1 MPANVVLLS
10 ARVPALAVISMIHD
24 SRQTWHRLGVL
35 LVVGLLLA
43 GSVPTLAL
51 AQETD
56 ENRETRAGG
65 TVRVGPGETVS
76 GDLDA
81 TGGTVVVAG
90 TVDGDLEAIGGTVV
104 VSGTVTGD
112 VTAVAGSVT
121 IEGDVG
127 GSVDALGGNVLVR
140 DGARVGGSLEAAAG
154 AIQLDGEVVGNA
166 RLGGDEVTLGP
177 TAVVGGNLEYDAE
190 TFDVAPGA
198 SVAGT
203 TTQNDDLSFNVGSP
217 FAGGVDFAVP
227 TIPPIVAVAYGFL
240 ANLLL
245 GAVLLLLVPR
255 FAEEVVDVGT
265 NEALKSGG
273 VGLLTLVGVPILLV
287 VLLLTVVGIPLSLL
301 GFVVFA
307 FALWVG
313 QVFGAY
319 LVGTKA
325 LDLADR
331 PSRWGALVVG
341 LLALAMLELVP
352 LGLGGIVSFVVLLLG
367 LGALALALYDRS
379 RGERRRTTGVAD
391 DGREGQPVA

>member
-1 MPANVVLLS
+1 
-10 ARVPALAVISMIHD
+10 MIHNV
-24 SRQTWHRLGVL
+24 RQTWHRLGVL
-35 LVVGLLLA
+35 LVVLLVVT
-43 GSVPTLAL
+43 GSIPALAL
-51 AQETD
+51 AQATGDDQTD
-56 ENRETRAGG
+56 QTRAGG
-65 TVRVGPGETVS
+65 IVRIGPGQTVS

-81 TGGTVVVAG
+81 TGGTVLVLG
-90 TVDGDLEAIGGTVV
+90 TVDGDLEAVGGTVV

-112 VTAVAGSVT
+112 VQAIAGSVT
-121 IEGDVG
+121 IEGDVD
-127 GSVDALGGNVLVR
+127 GSVDALGGSVLVR
-140 DGARVGGSLEAAAG
+140 DGARIGGSLEAAAG

-203 TTQNDDLSFNVGSP
+203 TTRNDDLSFNVGSP

-227 TIPPIVAVAYGFL
+227 TIPPVVVVAYGFL

-245 GAVLLLLVPR
+245 GAVLLLAAPR
-255 FAEEVVDVGT
+255 FAEQVVDVGT
-265 NEALKSGG
+265 NRALQSGG
-273 VGLLTLVGVPILLV
+273 VGLLTLVGVPVVLV
-287 VLLLTVVGIPLSLL
+287 ILLLTIVGIPLSLL

-331 PSRWGALVVG
+331 SSRWGALLLG
-341 LLALAMLELVP
+341 LLALAALELLP
-352 LGLGGIVSFVVLLLG
+352 FGLGGVVSFVVLLLG
-367 LGALALALYDRS
+367 LGALALALYERS
-379 RGERRRTTGVAD
+379 RGERRRTTGVAAD
-391 DGREGQPVA
+391 DSEGRPTA

>member
-1 MPANVVLLS
+1 
-10 ARVPALAVISMIHD
+10 MIHD
-24 SRQTWHRLGVL
+24 TRQTWHRMGVL
-35 LVVGLLLA
+35 LVVGLLLV
-43 GSVPTLAL
+43 GSVPALAL
-51 AQETD
+51 AQETA
-56 ENRETRAGG
+56 ENGETRAGG
-65 TVRVGPGETVS
+65 IVRVGPGETVS

-90 TVDGDLEAIGGTVV
+90 TVDGDLEAVGGTVV

-121 IEGDVG
+121 VEGDVG

-177 TAVVGGNLEYDAE
+177 TAVVGGDLEYDAE

-245 GAVLLLLVPR
+245 GAVLLLAVPR

-287 VLLLTVVGIPLSLL
+287 VLLLTIVGIPLSLL

-319 LVGTKA
+319 LVGRKA
-325 LDLADR
+325 FDLADR

-341 LLALAMLELVP
+341 LLVLAVLELVP
-352 LGLGGIVSFVVLLLG
+352 FGLGGIVSFVVLLLG
-367 LGALALALYDRS
+367 LGALALALYERS
-379 RGERRRTTGVAD
+379 RGGRRRTTGVAD
-391 DGREGQPVA
+391 DGFGERPAA